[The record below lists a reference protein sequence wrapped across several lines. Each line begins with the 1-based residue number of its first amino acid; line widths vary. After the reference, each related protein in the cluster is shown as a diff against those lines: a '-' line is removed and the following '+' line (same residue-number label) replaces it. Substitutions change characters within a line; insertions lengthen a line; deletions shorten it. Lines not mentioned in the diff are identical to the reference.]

1 MKQIYVFARSKS
13 EHLPD
18 AVRVGELFLAPILD
32 SQIEFILN
40 HCASSGI
47 SHTKLKASDII
58 SDTDTQVIITT
69 YEDAKEVCK
78 HFMPEIIEE

>member
-1 MKQIYVFARSKS
+1 MKQVYVFTRSKS

-32 SQIEFILN
+32 SQMEAFLN
-40 HCASSGI
+40 HCASSGT
-47 SHTKLKASDII
+47 SHAELTASDII
-58 SDTDTQVIITT
+58 KDTGTQVIITT

-78 HFMPEIIEE
+78 HFITEIIEE